1 MIEFCTAQSPNKHLQ
16 PTATSVACGS
26 LVASLLAAAE
36 VIVSRHMPCAVRIA
50 TVQDADMACHVL
62 RRSITECCVEDH
74 KNRASVL
81 DVWLKNKT
89 PQNVRTWF
97 QNPGSFP
104 VVAEVDGK
112 IVGVA
117 LMSRSGEIA
126 LCYLV
131 PEARFIGA
139 GKALLSFMEIE
150 AARRGLGSL
159 HLEST
164 GVAVTAN
171 AISSG
176 TVHSPLRA
184 PHGARH
190 RERQSA

>member
-1 MIEFCTAQSPNKHLQ
+1 V
-16 PTATSVACGS
+16 ATVHDADVAC
-26 LVASLLAAAE
+26 
-36 VIVSRHMPCAVRIA
+36 
-50 TVQDADMACHVL
+50 DVL

-74 KNRASVL
+74 KNGASVL
-81 DVWLKNKT
+81 EIWLKNKT

-97 QNPGSFP
+97 QNPGNFP
-104 VVAEVDGK
+104 VVAQVDGK

-117 LMSRSGEIA
+117 LMSKSGEVA

-150 AARRGLGSL
+150 AGRRGLDSL

-164 GVAVTAN
+164 ATARAFYLRNGFLPTGEPKEAFGVTAFPMRKKLSLTKKV
-171 AISSG
+171 SSDG
-176 TVHSPLRA
+176 
-184 PHGARH
+184 
-190 RERQSA
+190 